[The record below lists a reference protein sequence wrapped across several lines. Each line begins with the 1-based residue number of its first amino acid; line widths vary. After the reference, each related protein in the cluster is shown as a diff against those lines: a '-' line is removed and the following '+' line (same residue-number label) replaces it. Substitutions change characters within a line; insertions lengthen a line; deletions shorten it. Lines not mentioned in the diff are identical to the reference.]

1 MVKIYF
7 MVKIYGKKVFTL
19 FFWYLKKFYE
29 GVFVFHKIK
38 LGTKN
43 IANIFICV

>member
-1 MVKIYF
+1 MVKMY
-7 MVKIYGKKVFTL
+7 KKKVFTL

-43 IANIFICV
+43 IVTFLFVSRLID